1 MNLFRYYYFFLKKIS
16 NWTNWVISLVLFLIS
31 YFLINGDA
39 FGSGY
44 IRQITGGVDILD
56 LYFYYPPQKVYEV
69 LGLLGEAG
77 RNAYLTVNLMDF
89 FYPIIYTAFFCIS
102 MCLTYTFIYPPESKR
117 NWLLLLPLVTLLA
130 DYGENICIR
139 NMLLNYPTQLQGF
152 PLAATLLTPLKTTLL
167 VVVLLLI
174 LQGNIKVTNKL
185 FSKKKPK

>member
-1 MNLFRYYYFFLKKIS
+1 MNLFRYYYLFLKKIS
-16 NWTNWVISLVLFLIS
+16 NWKNWVVSLVIFLIS

-56 LYFYYPPQKVYEV
+56 AYFYYPPQKVYEV

-77 RNAYLTVNLMDF
+77 RHAYLTLNLLDF

-102 MCLTYTFIYPPESKR
+102 MSLTYTFIYPAESKR

-130 DYGENICIR
+130 DYAENICIR
-139 NMLLNYPTQLQGF
+139 TMLLNYPTQMQGF
-152 PLAATLLTPLKTTLL
+152 PLAATMLTPLKTTLL